1 MTEKLTPFDAAE
13 YLESE
18 EDVAVFLN
26 EAFATGNPG
35 YIAHAIGVVARAKGM
50 TDLANKTGIAREQ
63 LYRSLSGD
71 ANPTLKTMFRVLNA
85 LDIKLTAVP
94 QRA

>member
-1 MTEKLTPFDAAE
+1 MQ
-13 YLESE
+13 S
-18 EDVAVFLN
+18 FLN

-71 ANPTLKTMFRVLNA
+71 GNPTLKTMFRVLNA